1 MTTTGRLAGWMREHV
16 WRPLLRVCL
25 ARLGVLEEIVT
36 PVHLPAPNNLRE
48 RSAMSMA
55 DQMRE
60 EAWSNSTTPRGHLW
74 LAPWPLLKDEQRQ
87 IAYRVGQKVARD
99 VVKVMCGEEVN
110 RG

>member
-1 MTTTGRLAGWMREHV
+1 MNKSGGFKGWMREHV

-25 ARLGVLEEIVT
+25 ARLGILEEIVT

-48 RSAMSMA
+48 RAAQSVA

-60 EAWSNSTTPRGHLW
+60 EAWSNSTAPRGHLW

-87 IAYRVGQKVARD
+87 ISYRVGQKVAWD
-99 VVKVMCGEEVN
+99 LVKSIAGESP
-110 RG
+110 